1 MRYAVVFNYY
11 FGFVFQIKGKQ
22 GVNNCFKSLI
32 SSVFTTVAIR
42 LKSEQKD
49 KETLISKPNT
59 ISTDATPFK
68 LINLNIKMLQLVR
81 IE

>member
-11 FGFVFQIKGKQ
+11 FGFFFFQIKGKQ

-49 KETLISKPNT
+49 KETLISKLNT
-59 ISTDATPFK
+59 ISTDTTPFK
-68 LINLNIKMLQLVR
+68 LINP
-81 IE
+81 